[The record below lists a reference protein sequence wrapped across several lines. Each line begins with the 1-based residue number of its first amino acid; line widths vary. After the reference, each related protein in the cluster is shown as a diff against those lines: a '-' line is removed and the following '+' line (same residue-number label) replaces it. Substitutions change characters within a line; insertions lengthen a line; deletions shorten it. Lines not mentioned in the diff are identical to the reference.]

1 MELQEVREQ
10 LQAIAD
16 RCETKADVEREMAL
30 LSADDKAKI
39 IYETATDDHFEAIK
53 QWSLWLIDF
62 VDEHHLIND
71 YKRGTFMREAGLGM
85 LRALVELWLQSSE
98 TQGRLEL
105 QAMTEASQ
113 FGVELSDY
121 GNDLAREMKRL
132 VDQIS
137 SVELAYKAVLVG
149 RQNDIHFLNGQADHV
164 PYSEEEKQ
172 AELEQEAQQFDR
184 WQTELRRQRAELE
197 AAYWGEVS
205 PPELTE
211 EEGEAAQL
219 VLPLWAAGYAAI

>member
-16 RCETKADVEREMAL
+16 RCETAEDLEREVAL
-30 LSADDKAKI
+30 LSSDDKAKI
-39 IYETATDDHFEAIK
+39 IYETATEDHFESIT
-53 QWSLWLIDF
+53 QWSLWFIDF
-62 VDEHHLIND
+62 VEQHHLIND

-85 LRALVELWLQSSE
+85 LRALVDIWLQSSE

-132 VDQIS
+132 VDEIS
-137 SVELAYKAVLVG
+137 SVELAYKAVLAG
-149 RQNDIHFLNGQADHV
+149 RQNDIHFLNQKADHV
-164 PYSEEEKQ
+164 PFSEEEKQ
-172 AELEQEAQQFDR
+172 AELEQEAQQFDE
-184 WQTELRRQRAELE
+184 WQADIRRQRAELE
-197 AAYWGEVS
+197 ASYWGKAE

-211 EEGEAAQL
+211 EEGDAAQL
-219 VLPLWAAGYAAI
+219 VLPLWSAGYAFV

>member
-1 MELQEVREQ
+1 MELQEVHEQ

-16 RCETKADVEREMAL
+16 RCETEEDVKREIAL

-53 QWSLWLIDF
+53 QWSLWFIDF
-62 VDEHHLIND
+62 VDDHHLINN

-85 LRALVELWLQSSE
+85 LRALVDIWLQSSE
-98 TQGRLEL
+98 VQGRMEL
-105 QAMTEASQ
+105 QAMSEASL

-121 GNDLAREMKRL
+121 GNDLAREVKRL
-132 VDQIS
+132 VDEIS

-149 RQNDIHFLNGQADHV
+149 RQNDIHFLNQEADHV
-164 PYSEEEKQ
+164 PFSEEEKQ
-172 AELEQEAQQFDR
+172 ADRELEAQQFDE
-184 WQTELRRQRAELE
+184 WQAEVRRQRAELE
-197 AAYWGEVS
+197 AAYWGDAE

-211 EEGEAAQL
+211 EEGDAAQL
-219 VLPLWAAGYAAI
+219 VLPLWSAGYAVL